1 MAEATNITNIPL
13 KINNVNIIQNQNELT
28 KEIEKQV
35 QPAPQKTGFF
45 MGMRNKVK
53 SWWVVEE
60 EEYIDAHGFK
70 AKRPKR
76 KIPLRDQKI
85 AQKKEFQYIGGEGL
99 AYASQHTPF
108 GRMFL

>member
-1 MAEATNITNIPL
+1 MEEAKNITNIPL

-35 QPAPQKTGFF
+35 QPTPQKTGFF
-45 MGMRNKVK
+45 MGMWNKVK

-70 AKRPKR
+70 AKRPKK
-76 KIPLRDQKI
+76 KIPLR
-85 AQKKEFQYIGGEGL
+85 KKEDQYRDEINKAGSDGFS
-99 AYASQHTPF
+99 YASQNSGF
-108 GRMFL
+108 GNIFL